1 MNSFLNPISPL
12 AGIMNSNLVYPLTA
26 EVILTISAFLGPIF
40 SITAPMNSSGTSIV
54 KYSIGSIFLPFSSL
68 KITFGLETCN
78 SKPSLLIVSIRTDK
92 WSSPLPDTSKQSGV
106 ISLTLKLTLVS
117 NSFIN
122 LSLKCL
128 DVTNSPLPANGESF
142 TIKFM
147 LSVGSSISTNGK
159 ASGLAASAIV
169 SPMLAS
175 TIPLTA
181 IISPNPASSTSS
193 LFNPLYPNTAVI
205 L

>member
-1 MNSFLNPISPL
+1 
-12 AGIMNSNLVYPLTA
+12 
-26 EVILTISAFLGPIF
+26 
-40 SITAPMNSSGTSIV
+40 MNSSGTSIV
-54 KYSIGSIFLPFSSL
+54 KYSIGSNFLPFSSL
-68 KITFGLETCN
+68 NITDGLETCN
-78 SKPSLLIVSIRTDK
+78 SNPSLLIVSIRTDK

-128 DVTNSPLPANGESF
+128 DVTNSPSLPANGESF
-142 TIKFM
+142 TMKFM

-159 ASGLAASAIV
+159 ASGFEASAIV
-169 SPMLAS
+169 SPILAS
-175 TIPLTA
+175 IIPLTA
-181 IISPNPASSTSS
+181 IISPSPASSTSS